1 MKLKIR
7 GKIILLF
14 LVSILLIVSTLIV
27 TVSIES
33 RESVHNA
40 VIKNADS
47 TIDVSVLYI
56 ETELENYLS
65 VLNEMANSP
74 IFTKDK
80 VDKDAAKEYLQH
92 SAGVNNYDRID
103 YTDANGINS
112 SGKDFSQREFSEEEK
127 TTQTKTTEVTTEQT
141 TTEQTTEEKTTEQ
154 KTEASTEATTEK
166 QEESAKEVTIT
177 IKGGMSS
184 YPVCQMLQEIGV
196 IKDAMDFDNYLI
208 KNGYASRISVGT
220 HTLKIGMSYEEIAI
234 AISDPR

>member
-1 MKLKIR
+1 MFDDIIKLKFKYFLR
-7 GKIILLF
+7 GLGTGIIFATLVCFVAFNTSGSKEISDKEVIERARKLGMVEEKSSVKDLF
-14 LVSILLIVSTLIV
+14 VSD
-27 TVSIES
+27 
-33 RESVHNA
+33 
-40 VIKNADS
+40 K
-47 TIDVSVLYI
+47 
-56 ETELENYLS
+56 
-65 VLNEMANSP
+65 
-74 IFTKDK
+74 KDK
-80 VDKDAAKEYLQH
+80 DSAKEKKTE
-92 SAGVNNYDRID
+92 D
-103 YTDANGINS
+103 S
-112 SGKDFSQREFSEEEK
+112 SSEKKKNDKKTTEEEK

-184 YPVCQMLQEIGV
+184 YPVCQMLQEIDV

>member
-1 MKLKIR
+1 MKFKYFLR
-7 GKIILLF
+7 GLGTGIIFATLVCFVAFKTSGSKEISDKEVIERARKLGMVEEKSSVKDLF
-14 LVSILLIVSTLIV
+14 VSD
-27 TVSIES
+27 
-33 RESVHNA
+33 
-40 VIKNADS
+40 K
-47 TIDVSVLYI
+47 
-56 ETELENYLS
+56 
-65 VLNEMANSP
+65 
-74 IFTKDK
+74 KDK
-80 VDKDAAKEYLQH
+80 DSAKEKKTE
-92 SAGVNNYDRID
+92 D
-103 YTDANGINS
+103 S
-112 SGKDFSQREFSEEEK
+112 SSEKKKNDKKTTEEEK

>member
-1 MKLKIR
+1 MKFKYFLR
-7 GKIILLF
+7 GLGTGIIFATLVCFVAFNTSGSKEISDKEVIERARKLGMVEEKSSVKDLF
-14 LVSILLIVSTLIV
+14 VSD
-27 TVSIES
+27 
-33 RESVHNA
+33 
-40 VIKNADS
+40 K
-47 TIDVSVLYI
+47 
-56 ETELENYLS
+56 
-65 VLNEMANSP
+65 
-74 IFTKDK
+74 KDK
-80 VDKDAAKEYLQH
+80 DSAKEKKTE
-92 SAGVNNYDRID
+92 D
-103 YTDANGINS
+103 S
-112 SGKDFSQREFSEEEK
+112 SSEKKKNDKKTTEEEK

-141 TTEQTTEEKTTEQ
+141 TTEQTTEGKTTEQ

>member
-1 MKLKIR
+1 MKFKYFLR
-7 GKIILLF
+7 GLGTGIIFATLVCFVAFNTSGSKEISDKEVIERARKLGMVEEKSSVKDLF
-14 LVSILLIVSTLIV
+14 VSD
-27 TVSIES
+27 
-33 RESVHNA
+33 
-40 VIKNADS
+40 K
-47 TIDVSVLYI
+47 
-56 ETELENYLS
+56 
-65 VLNEMANSP
+65 
-74 IFTKDK
+74 KDK
-80 VDKDAAKEYLQH
+80 DSAKEKKTE
-92 SAGVNNYDRID
+92 D
-103 YTDANGINS
+103 S
-112 SGKDFSQREFSEEEK
+112 SSEKKKNDKKTTEEEK

>member
-1 MKLKIR
+1 MKFKYFLRGLGTGIIFATLVCFVAFNTSGSKEISDKEVIERARKLGMVEEKSSVKDLFVSDKIQSS
-7 GKIILLF
+7 K
-14 LVSILLIVSTLIV
+14 
-27 TVSIES
+27 ES
-33 RESVHNA
+33 EDESD
-40 VIKNADS
+40 K
-47 TIDVSVLYI
+47 
-56 ETELENYLS
+56 
-65 VLNEMANSP
+65 
-74 IFTKDK
+74 KDK
-80 VDKDAAKEYLQH
+80 DSAKEKKTE
-92 SAGVNNYDRID
+92 D
-103 YTDANGINS
+103 S
-112 SGKDFSQREFSEEEK
+112 SSEKKKNDKKTTEEEK
-127 TTQTKTTEVTTEQT
+127 ITQTKTTEVTTEQT
-141 TTEQTTEEKTTEQ
+141 TTEQTTEGKTTEQ